1 MLIGLC
7 GYARSGKDT
16 VASMM
21 PGFLHHSF
29 AAKLKEEVATMLN
42 SVGIEANFN
51 NEDTKVALRPF
62 LVFWGAFKRK
72 EIPLYWV
79 NGMQTHLTP
88 HEDHVITDV
97 RYLNEAQWIKEHN
110 GEVWYIDRPGIGPA
124 NDEEAKSFAEIFREC
139 AVGHNI
145 FDRVIHNRADLEYLK
160 GVVKM
165 ETELAKS
172 HEFRV
177 SDPPVDP
184 AYRIDF

>member
-29 AAKLKEEVATMLN
+29 ATKLKEEVSTMLN

-79 NGMQTHLTP
+79 NGMQNHLTP
-88 HEDHVITDV
+88 DEDHVITDV

-124 NDEEAKSFAEIFREC
+124 NDEEANSFAEIFREC
-139 AVGHNI
+139 AVNNNI
-145 FDRVIHNRADLEYLK
+145 IDRVIHNRADLEYLK

-172 HEFRV
+172 HELRV
-177 SDPPVDP
+177 SDPTYRVD
-184 AYRIDF
+184 F